1 MAAAGMLFTY
11 KEQLRGRDILFFID
25 NQSVCCALTKGAS
38 RSWDIQAMTSA
49 WHLFCLTC
57 GCRIWIEYVPS
68 KANPADILSRD
79 GVSLY
84 ETASGAVD
92 PLMLPTWVDMRG
104 GRNISEILDRVSC
117 LAACSPE

>member
-1 MAAAGMLFTY
+1 
-11 KEQLRGRDILFFID
+11 
-25 NQSVCCALTKGAS
+25 
-38 RSWDIQAMTSA
+38 MTSA